1 MTTPESPTPNPGDE
15 ELDQEAI
22 DFLVAQR
29 DEARAAGV
37 DFFGA
42 ITGGNGPLLVVTHLQ
57 DEGEQDQPSP

>member
-1 MTTPESPTPNPGDE
+1 MATESPVPSPGDE

-22 DFLVAQR
+22 DFLIKQR

-42 ITGGNGPLLVVTHLQ
+42 ITGGDGPLLVVTHVEP
-57 DEGEQDQPSP
+57 DPDQPSP